1 MRTHTRL
8 SVATLVAGLLAIG
21 TTSQACDGG
30 GFGYGYGWG
39 IGQLYNSMQHNVP
52 HFAAFP
58 PVYYSYPVP
67 RTYGH
72 SPFAYPPHFRTPEVA
87 PEAVEAVT
95 ISNPYVTP
103 ASDNAKP
110 EPTERSVS
118 HPTEAPTTSPQ
129 PLVIENPYVTGSDRV
144 VHAGR

>member
-8 SVATLVAGLLAIG
+8 SIATLVAGLLAVG

-30 GFGYGYGWG
+30 FGYGWG
-39 IGQLYNSMQHNVP
+39 IGQLYSSMQYNVP

-72 SPFAYPPHFRTPEVA
+72 SPFAYPPHFRTPEFA

-95 ISNPYVTP
+95 ITNPYVTP
-103 ASDNAKP
+103 ASDQAPK
-110 EPTERSVS
+110 EPTERTVS
-118 HPTEAPTTSPQ
+118 HPAEASEAAQPQ

-144 VHAGR
+144 VHASR